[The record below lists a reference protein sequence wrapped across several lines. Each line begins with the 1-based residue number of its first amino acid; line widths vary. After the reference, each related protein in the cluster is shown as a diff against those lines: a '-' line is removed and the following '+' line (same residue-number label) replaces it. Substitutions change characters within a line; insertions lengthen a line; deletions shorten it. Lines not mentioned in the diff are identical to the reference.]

1 MCKIHS
7 ILGKRLWK
15 GACKLGRRRDGWVR
29 GRQNLVQLNPKI
41 THLSLLLLRERLL
54 ERLRSLLTR
63 LGDRSLL
70 KGGDLLGLIR
80 LGEREVLLS
89 LGERLLL
96 SLGDRLLLSLGD
108 RLLERLRCFLRLG
121 DLLLERED
129 RLGDLG
135 ILLSFI
141 R

>member
-1 MCKIHS
+1 MLKW
-7 ILGKRLWK
+7 L
-15 GACKLGRRRDGWVR
+15 VR
-29 GRQNLVQLNPKI
+29 VVKTLARQLHQFYCTKNTN
-41 THLSLLLLRERLL
+41 LSLLLLRERLL

-63 LGDRSLL
+63 LGERSLL
-70 KGGDLLGLIR
+70 KGGDLLGLLR

-96 SLGDRLLLSLGD
+96 SLGDRLFLSLGDRLLLSLGD
-108 RLLERLRCFLRLG
+108 RLLERLGYFLRLG

-135 ILLSFI
+135 IFI